1 MPAPAFAAST
11 GRARGVAIAVSV
23 WVLLTL
29 GLPLVQ
35 LGQEAWTVVGPPAPP
50 WIFVLAGLRALG
62 LAAAVA
68 VIAAVAAYPVA
79 RTVSPRLLLVLVL
92 VSPLARALG
101 VLGLGLAPGVP
112 AVLLAQSAGAIPLA
126 ALVLQLRLRGRARV
140 WLEAAADLGAGPWR
154 RFWAVEVP
162 LLAPAFALAAG
173 WAALWALGDVT
184 TLELAGGGKVYT
196 LALLLRDAVLSE
208 ANPRRAAAIVAVM
221 LAVAVPCAL
230 AIARGL
236 AGLAGEVSGTGPRA
250 GPGLRALGWLGAGLS
265 ALPLA
270 GLIGQLSLQT
280 GWGAEGSGGA
290 LLRGLLPR
298 SLWLTL
304 LCGALAA
311 ALGFTLALLRRRT
324 AGRDA
329 VAALVLLPLAVPPVV
344 YGALM
349 LSAGRLL
356 GLAPGSALTLLGLL
370 PMRVALAYA
379 GAVLAVAAV
388 QPEVID
394 GARDLGAGAGQRLL
408 RVWWPL
414 LAPAG
419 LALALVGFAHA
430 LAEGSVPAFTSGPGG
445 SILAVGM
452 AIVAR
457 GGEVDV
463 VPRWALGLSLAPV
476 AVVMISAWA
485 WRPIAASRRRAQGQ
499 DQG

>member
-1 MPAPAFAAST
+1 MPAPST
-11 GRARGVAIAVSV
+11 ADPARDRATRSPAWWRRDARRRGVGIAVAV
-23 WVLLTL
+23 WVALSL
-29 GLPLVQ
+29 GLPLLQ
-35 LGQEAWTVVGPPAPP
+35 LAQEALAVAGPPAPA
-50 WIFVLAGLRALG
+50 WIFALAGLRALG

-68 VIAAVAAYPVA
+68 SVAVLAAYPVA
-79 RTVSPRLLLVLVL
+79 RAVPPALLLVLVL

-101 VLGLGLAPGVP
+101 VLGLGLAPGAV

-126 ALVLQLRLRGRARV
+126 ALVVQLRLRGRPRA

-154 RFWAVEVP
+154 RFRAIELP

-173 WAALWALGDVT
+173 WAALSALGDVT

-221 LAVAVPCAL
+221 LAVALPCAL

-236 AGLAGEVSGTGPRA
+236 AGLAGETSGDRPRTGPR
-250 GPGLRALGWLGAGLS
+250 LRALGW
-265 ALPLA
+265 ALAAVATAPLL
-270 GLIGQLSLQT
+270 GLICNLSLQT
-280 GWGAEGSGGA
+280 GGSGDP
-290 LLRGLLPR
+290 LLRGLLTR
-298 SLWLTL
+298 SLLLTL
-304 LCGALAA
+304 AVGGLAA
-311 ALGFTLALLRRRT
+311 GLGFALALLRRPAPAR
-324 AGRDA
+324 RDV

-349 LSAGRLL
+349 LPAGRLF
-356 GLAPGSALTLLGLL
+356 GVGPGWWLTLLGLL
-370 PMRVALAYA
+370 PLRVALGYA
-379 GAVLAVAAV
+379 GAVLAVASV
-388 QPEVID
+388 QREVID
-394 GARDLGAGAGQRLL
+394 GARDLGAGAGARLL

-419 LALALVGFAHA
+419 VALALVGFAHA
-430 LAEGSVPAFTSGPGG
+430 LADGSVPAFTAGPGG

-476 AVVMISAWA
+476 AVVWLAARA
-485 WRPIAASRRRAQGQ
+485 WRRAVR
-499 DQG
+499 

>member
-280 GWGAEGSGGA
+280 GWGTEGSGGA

-356 GLAPGSALTLLGLL
+356 GLAPGSALD
-370 PMRVALAYA
+370 AA
-379 GAVLAVAAV
+379 GAAA
-388 QPEVID
+388 D
-394 GARDLGAGAGQRLL
+394 AGGARVCGGGAGGGGGAAGGDRRGARSRGGGGAAAAAGVVAPAGACGAGPRARRVRARAGGGQRAGVHVGPGGQHLGGGDGDRGAWGRGRCRAALGVGAVAGAGGGGDDL
-408 RVWWPL
+408 
-414 LAPAG
+414 G
-419 LALALVGFAHA
+419 VG
-430 LAEGSVPAFTSGPGG
+430 
-445 SILAVGM
+445 
-452 AIVAR
+452 VASDR
-457 GGEVDV
+457 G
-463 VPRWALGLSLAPV
+463 V
-476 AVVMISAWA
+476 AA
-485 WRPIAASRRRAQGQ
+485 RAQGQ
-499 DQG
+499 DPG

>member
-1 MPAPAFAAST
+1 M
-11 GRARGVAIAVSV
+11 
-23 WVLLTL
+23 LLTL

-35 LGQEAWTVVGPPAPP
+35 LGQEAWMVVGPPAPP
-50 WIFVLAGLRALG
+50 WIFVLAGLRAVG

-68 VIAAVAAYPVA
+68 GIAAVAAYPVA
-79 RTVSPRLLLVLVL
+79 RTVPARVLLVLVL

-101 VLGLGLAPGVP
+101 VLGLGMAPGVP

-154 RFWAVEVP
+154 RFWAVELP
-162 LLAPAFALAAG
+162 LLAPALALAAG

-236 AGLAGEVSGTGPRA
+236 AGLVGEVSGAGPRA
-250 GPGLRALGWLGAGLS
+250 GPGLRGLGWLGAGLS
-265 ALPLA
+265 ALPLV
-270 GLIGQLSLQT
+270 GLIGQLSLRTDGT
-280 GWGAEGSGGA
+280 GGS
-290 LLRGLLPR
+290 LLWRLLPR
-298 SLWLTL
+298 SLALTL
-304 LCGALAA
+304 GCGLLAA
-311 ALGFTLALLRRRT
+311 ALGFTLALLRRRS

-329 VAALVLLPLAVPPVV
+329 VAALVLLPLAVPPVA

-349 LSAGRLL
+349 L
-356 GLAPGSALTLLGLL
+356 
-370 PMRVALAYA
+370 
-379 GAVLAVAAV
+379 
-388 QPEVID
+388 
-394 GARDLGAGAGQRLL
+394 GAGAEARLL

-419 LALALVGFAHA
+419 LALVLVGFAHA
-430 LAEGSVPAFTSGPGG
+430 LGESSVPAFTAGPGG
-445 SILAVGM
+445 STLAVGM
-452 AIVAR
+452 TIVAR

-485 WRPIAASRRRAQGQ
+485 WRPFAASRRRAQG
-499 DQG
+499 

>member
-1 MPAPAFAAST
+1 MPAPGLAGSN
-11 GRARGVAIAVSV
+11 GRARGVAIAVAV
-23 WVLLTL
+23 WVALTL

-50 WIFVLAGLRALG
+50 WIFVLAALLALG

-68 VIAAVAAYPVA
+68 VIASVAAYPVA

-154 RFWAVEVP
+154 RFWAIEAP

-221 LAVAVPCAL
+221 LAVAVLCAL

-236 AGLAGEVSGTGPRA
+236 AGLAGEVSGEGPRA

-265 ALPLA
+265 ALPLL
-270 GLIGQLSLQT
+270 GLVVHLSLRSD
-280 GWGAEGSGGA
+280 GSGGP

-298 SLWLTL
+298 SLGLTL

-311 ALGFTLALLRRRT
+311 GLGFTLALLRRR
-324 AGRDA
+324 APGRDA

-349 LSAGRLL
+349 LPAGRLL

-394 GARDLGAGAGQRLL
+394 GARDLGAGAGQRLV

-430 LAEGSVPAFTSGPGG
+430 LAEGSVPAFTAGPGG

-485 WRPIAASRRRAQGQ
+485 WRPIAASRRRARGP
-499 DQG
+499 